1 MTDENVFKMMINQN
15 SYLISSK
22 HKNFNEL
29 IEKLLLNLTKDYF
42 ILNLIKIKVTE
53 LLKWLITKIIK

>member
-29 IEKLLLNLTKDYF
+29 IEKLINLTKDHSH
-42 ILNLIKIKVTE
+42 T
-53 LLKWLITKIIK
+53 